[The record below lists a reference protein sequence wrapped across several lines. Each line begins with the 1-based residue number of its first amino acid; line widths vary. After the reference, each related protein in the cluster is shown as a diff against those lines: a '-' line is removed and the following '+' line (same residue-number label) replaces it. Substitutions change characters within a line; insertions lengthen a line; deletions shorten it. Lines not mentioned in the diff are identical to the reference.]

1 MNSIL
6 YLRMKKKTSAEAGQ
20 LIKIKDVCDLMSDEE
35 DVLPLQELFITRATP
50 ARGNFLVIDAIDVYR
65 LISKHNPSLDVRHI
79 GPTQTIVEVRTGN
92 ARLPKWFF
100 ISFVWLILF
109 IGSGL
114 TIMNFHTDVSM
125 KEVHQRIYYLITGK
139 QEEKPLILQ
148 IPYSLGIG
156 AGMIL
161 FFNHLFK
168 KKFSEEPSPMDLEVF
183 LYQETIDQYI
193 IDHER
198 KKDHESHST

>member
-1 MNSIL
+1 MSPIL
-6 YLRMKKKTSAEAGQ
+6 YLRMKKKTSAEVGQ
-20 LIKIKDVCDLMSDEE
+20 QIKIKDICDLISDDE
-35 DVLPLQELFITRATP
+35 DVLPLQELSITQATP
-50 ARGNFLVIDAIDVYR
+50 SSGNFLVIDAVDVYR
-65 LISKHNPSLDVRHI
+65 LISKQKSKFDIRHI
-79 GPTQTIVEVRTGN
+79 GPTQTIVEIQTGSM
-92 ARLPKWFF
+92 RLPKWFF
-100 ISFVWLILF
+100 VGFVWLILF

-125 KEVHQRIYYLITGK
+125 KEVHQRIFYLITGK

-183 LYQETIDQYI
+183 LYQETIDQYV

-198 KKDHESHST
+198 KNDHESHST

>member
-1 MNSIL
+1 MVSNQDHL
-6 YLRMKKKTSAEAGQ
+6 TLNE
-20 LIKIKDVCDLMSDEE
+20 L
-35 DVLPLQELFITRATP
+35 VLCEATP
-50 ARGNFLVIDAIDVYR
+50 SEGSYLVIDALDIHRVIAKQYPEWELRHLGSVQTIIEVKKTSSSLPR
-65 LISKHNPSLDVRHI
+65 LIFV
-79 GPTQTIVEVRTGN
+79 V
-92 ARLPKWFF
+92 
-100 ISFVWLILF
+100 FVWLILF

-139 QEEKPLILQ
+139 EEQQPLILQ

-156 AGMIL
+156 AGMVL

-168 KKFSEEPSPMDLEVF
+168 KKFSEEPSPMDLEIF
-183 LYQETIDQYI
+183 LYQETIDQYV

-198 KKDHESHST
+198 NKES

>member
-20 LIKIKDVCDLMSDEE
+20 LIKIKDVCDLMSEEE

-65 LISKHNPSLDVRHI
+65 LISNHNPSLDVRHI

-183 LYQETIDQYI
+183 LYQETIDQYV